1 MTESNTSVYRS
12 KCSNPTSAM
21 YKAVVTQY
29 TTYFVEKAFREDY
42 RAMLIVSGKNDQFG
56 SKF

>member
-1 MTESNTSVYRS
+1 
-12 KCSNPTSAM
+12 M